1 MKRIAN
7 VGFTSVA
14 EFSSGA
20 LNSSYYNDDDVI
32 ITVAI
37 YCHFRF
43 WGNFLVR
50 LQCNLYKS
58 ERSIQFPL
66 EIIMIE
72 QSCHEVRVDFISAWQ
87 QSTLNAPHNYSNS
100 AFCISL
106 QHEQFHLTAFH
117 GYHVVKNFCFYLLLS
132 KTSLQQQRKVMDH
145 YFPRGTHKGNWKHQI
160 IFRKPR
166 NRSLGG
172 RFLN

>member
-1 MKRIAN
+1 
-7 VGFTSVA
+7 
-14 EFSSGA
+14 
-20 LNSSYYNDDDVI
+20 
-32 ITVAI
+32 
-37 YCHFRF
+37 
-43 WGNFLVR
+43 
-50 LQCNLYKS
+50 
-58 ERSIQFPL
+58 
-66 EIIMIE
+66 MIE

-172 RFLN
+172 RFLNWILGTPETTASKGMHNGTSLFSFRVPHVVVSVLMEKNEIINAFFYYF